1 MSLSI
6 RPFGPDDAAAVAALV
21 TAYETAYSDAADSA
35 SADDIRDWSG
45 RCDLGSVVVEDESAH
60 LHGTGF
66 IRSRGPFS
74 IADYFVHPD
83 SRGRGVGSLLLD
95 WGEGVTADA
104 GLGAVRAATTARD
117 EDGRRLLT
125 SRGYTYIRSFYRMII
140 DLDAEPPA
148 PEWPEGFRVALEP
161 EQEQI
166 LFETLEEA
174 FEDHWGH
181 QPRTFEQWLAQNGP
195 LGERLCYLVRT
206 EDGTPAAAQICDEER
221 WGTAWVSI
229 LGVRERWRR
238 HGLGEALLRQAFS
251 DLYARGRTRV
261 ALGVDAEN
269 TTGATRLYERV
280 GMRVVVQ
287 DDAYEKVLGPSG
299 GESATTLG

>member
-1 MSLSI
+1 
-6 RPFGPDDAAAVAALV
+6 V
-21 TAYETAYSDAADSA
+21 
-35 SADDIRDWSG
+35 
-45 RCDLGSVVVEDESAH
+45 
-60 LHGTGF
+60 
-66 IRSRGPFS
+66 
-74 IADYFVHPD
+74 
-83 SRGRGVGSLLLD
+83 
-95 WGEGVTADA
+95 
-104 GLGAVRAATTARD
+104 RD

-140 DLDAEPPA
+140 DLDVEPPA

-161 EQEQI
+161 EQAQI
-166 LFETLEEA
+166 LFVTLEEA

-181 QPRTFEQWLAQNGP
+181 QPRTFERWMAQNGP

-206 EDGTPAAAQICDEER
+206 DDGTPAAAQICDEER
-221 WGTAWVSI
+221 WGTSWVSI
-229 LGVRERWRR
+229 LGVREPWRR
-238 HGLGEALLRQAFS
+238 HGLGEALLRQAFG

-287 DDAYEKVLGPSG
+287 DDAYEKVLEPSG
-299 GESATTLG
+299 SESATTLG